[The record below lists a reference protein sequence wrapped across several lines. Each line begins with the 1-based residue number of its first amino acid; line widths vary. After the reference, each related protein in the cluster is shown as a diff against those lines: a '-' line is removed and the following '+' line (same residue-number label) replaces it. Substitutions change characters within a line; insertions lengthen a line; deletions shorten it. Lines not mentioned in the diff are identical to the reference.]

1 MEKQQRTYYKLV
13 IGGITY
19 LVDPATSLAYT
30 YDLSAPTQIGTVHWT
45 DPKEQ
50 PMITLRNDWADVMAQ
65 KLAADT
71 AAPPTVTHPV

>member
-30 YDLSAPTQIGTVHWT
+30 YDLSAPTQIGTVHWS

-50 PMITLRNDWADVMAQ
+50 PTIVLRDDWADVMAQ
-65 KLAADT
+65 KLAA
-71 AAPPTVTHPV
+71 AATPAPATTHSA